1 MTQISQEKRVRINAQ
16 SRERV
21 RISEH
26 EVACCFPTFPS
37 QESVNATQAAVSFY
51 R

>member
-26 EVACCFPTFPS
+26 EVACCFPS
-37 QESVNATQAAVSFY
+37 QESVNATEAAVSGSEEDY
-51 R
+51 